1 MYCNTF
7 RKLRPLTSV
16 SPVQT
21 VQPVCASDMPRL
33 RPQPPPQ
40 RHPEGIVTMR
50 ELARQNRIVLKEKS
64 TISSRPQSVELPPI
78 FGFSRAR
85 GLCPHPPAQRTMSSS
100 LAEYGIRADQR
111 RAELSRQIRYK
122 CFHRQDKKEALCIRA
137 QRISQKERAMSER
150 ELKADND
157 WSFFMANLKPLDVQK
172 AQEAKQAARYANRT
186 MLKTEKQDAALERK
200 VLEIKRECEEMA
212 FTEPKED
219 SDLEETCC
227 EETCC
232 EELSPT
238 IMWDYMNCMEEIHEE
253 KKIIKDK
260 REKINE
266 EGYRS
271 KELVEK
277 MALLIEL
284 KQEELNKPKYSV
296 RSSKPDNTARKANFR
311 QLCEKMAAVYTECFK
326 CFFSPYF
333 PFVILSEFDDWSLDL
348 LEDMPP
354 ETLSKLRN
362 QFFKDNA
369 MCGKEQNQA
378 QMEALREERR
388 QKRLERALAPPV
400 KTNGKKLMPR
410 SPPPK
415 KAVKKEEP
423 VETENQE

>member
-1 MYCNTF
+1 
-7 RKLRPLTSV
+7 
-16 SPVQT
+16 
-21 VQPVCASDMPRL
+21 MPRL

-40 RHPEGIVTMR
+40 RHPEGIATMR

-64 TISSRPQSVELPPI
+64 TISRRPQSAELPPI
-78 FGFSRAR
+78 FGSSRAR
-85 GLCPHPPAQRTMSSS
+85 GLCPHPPAQRTMFSS

-111 RAELSRQIRYK
+111 RAELSRQIRLK
-122 CFHRQDKKEALCIRA
+122 CFLRQDRKEAVCIQT

-157 WSFFMANLKPLDVQK
+157 WSFFKANLKALDGQK

-186 MLKTEKQDAALERK
+186 MLKTKEQFAALERK
-200 VLEIKRECEEMA
+200 VSEVKIEREEMV
-212 FTEPKED
+212 FTEPEED
-219 SDLEETCC
+219 SDLEETCR

-253 KKIIKDK
+253 KKIIKTFKDK
-260 REKINE
+260 TEKMKE
-266 EGYRS
+266 KVDRS
-271 KELVEK
+271 KEEVQK
-277 MALLIEL
+277 MALLIEQQ
-284 KQEELNKPKYSV
+284 QEELNKRKYSV

-311 QLCEKMAAVYTECFK
+311 QWCEKMAAVYTECFK

-333 PFVILSEFDDWSLDL
+333 PFVILSEFDDWSFDL

-354 ETLSKLRN
+354 ETLSKLLN
-362 QFFKDNA
+362 QLFKDNE

-378 QMEALREERR
+378 MLEALREERR